1 MFNSSLNSHVYWD
14 TLYIIQQIIQIHL
27 YVLVRNLP
35 QEAGRAI
42 IRKGF
47 PLLLSLVGDTLSNFT
62 WENGLGTARLV
73 YYTLKSRL

>member
-1 MFNSSLNSHVYWD
+1 MLVHNRDDIEFVTEFPCFLRHP
-14 TLYIIQQIIQIHL
+14 
-27 YVLVRNLP
+27 VL

-62 WENGLGTARLV
+62 WENGLGMARLV